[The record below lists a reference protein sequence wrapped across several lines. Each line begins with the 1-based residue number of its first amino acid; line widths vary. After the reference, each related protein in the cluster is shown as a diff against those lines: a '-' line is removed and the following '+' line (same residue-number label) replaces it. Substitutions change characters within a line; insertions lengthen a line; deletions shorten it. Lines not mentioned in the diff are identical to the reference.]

1 MSGHSKWNNIK
12 RRKGAQDA
20 AKGKIFTK
28 LGREIQLAVK
38 QGGPDPA
45 TNRTLEDVIAKAKAN
60 NMPNDT
66 INRSIKKASG
76 SDAEE
81 YEEIIYEGYGEG
93 GVAIMV
99 RCLSNNRNR
108 TAGEVRHLFGKYNGN
123 LGENGCVSFMFENVG
138 YMILDRERYTDEDTV
153 MMEAIEAG
161 ADDVVAHPD
170 YFEVLTSPSDYHEVH
185 HAMQDMGYEFMD
197 SGLEYRPLN
206 YVQVPDEGVRVSVEN
221 LLEALDDFDDV
232 TDVFHNMEDTDEED

>member
-81 YEEIIYEGYGEG
+81 YEEIIYEGYGEA
-93 GVAIMV
+93 GVAVMV
-99 RCLSNNRNR
+99 RCLSDNRNR

-138 YMILDRERYTDEDTV
+138 YMILDRERYSDEDTV

-161 ADDVVAHPD
+161 ADDVIAQED
-170 YFEVLTSPSDYHEVH
+170 YFELLCSPSDYHEVH

-206 YVQVPDEGVRVSVEN
+206 YVQVPDEAVRASVEN

-232 TDVFHNMEDTDEED
+232 TDVFHNMEDSDEED